1 MFCVIGCDNNSN
13 TRSSVGNYPLDSQVW
28 LLVYKKSISDSCL
41 KLETSLFCFSKT
53 EDVCSHYSP
62 IAFDSCLSAFKEEIP
77 DSLSSKEVKEWSL
90 KIGRCI
96 AKEFIVNAGMD
107 NIDLDKSTCQ

>member
-1 MFCVIGCDNNSN
+1 MLKIKHLLELTIKVIGI
-13 TRSSVGNYPLDSQVW
+13 
-28 LLVYKKSISDSCL
+28 SI
-41 KLETSLFCFSKT
+41 
-53 EDVCSHYSP
+53 
-62 IAFDSCLSAFKEEIP
+62 
-77 DSLSSKEVKEWSL
+77 SSKEVKEWSL